1 MTKVLILGGAGMLG
15 HKMFQTLYGGP
26 FDTYA
31 TVRQAVEESPA
42 ATLASSSDG
51 HFIGGVDVSNFE
63 AVDALLD
70 EVEPDVLINCVG
82 VIKQRDAAHD
92 SIESI
97 TINSL
102 LPHLLTEKCALI
114 GARVIHF
121 STDCVFDG
129 EKGAYEESDP
139 SDAKDLYG
147 RTKYLGEISSPG
159 SLTLRSSIIGR
170 ELYNNA
176 SLIEWFLSQDG
187 NKVRGFAKAL
197 YAGLTTN
204 RMSALVRDLIVDHP
218 DLSGMYQVSGPW
230 INKYDL
236 LLLVR
241 DAYELDIEIERDE
254 DVDIDRTLVGDR
266 FSADTGFVAPSWQ
279 EMVTEMADDPTPY
292 ESWKS

>member
-15 HKMFQTLYGGP
+15 HKMFQTLTDAS

-31 TVRQAVEESPA
+31 TVRQAVGDSPA
-42 ATLASSSDG
+42 AELASSSDG
-51 HFIGGVDVSNFE
+51 HFIGGVDVSDFGSV
-63 AVDALLD
+63 AALLD
-70 EVEPDVLINCVG
+70 ETRPDVLVNCVG

-102 LPHLLTEKCALI
+102 LPHLLAEKCALI

-170 ELYNNA
+170 ELYNYA

-187 NKVRGFAKAL
+187 NKVRGFTKAL
-197 YAGLTTN
+197 YAGMTTN
-204 RMSALVRDLIVDHP
+204 QMSALVRDLIVDHP
-218 DLSGMYQVSGPW
+218 DLTGMYQVSGPW

-236 LLLVR
+236 LLMVR
-241 DAYELDIEIERDE
+241 DAFELDIEIERDE
-254 DVDIDRTLVGDR
+254 DVNIDRTLVGDR

-279 EMVTEMADDPTPY
+279 EMVTELAADPTPY

>member
-15 HKMFQTLYGGP
+15 HKMFQTLTGDR
-26 FDTYA
+26 FNTHA
-31 TVRQAVEESPA
+31 TVRQAVEKSPA
-42 ATLASSSDG
+42 AAIGASSDG
-51 HFIGGVDVSNFE
+51 RFIGDVDVSDFGT
-63 AVDALLD
+63 VDALLD
-70 EVEPDVLINCVG
+70 EIRPDVLVNCVG

-97 TINSL
+97 AINSL
-102 LPHLLTEKCALI
+102 LPHLLAEKCGEI
-114 GARVIHF
+114 GARSIHF

-147 RTKYLGEISSPG
+147 RTKYLGEIYSPG

-176 SLIEWFLSQDG
+176 SLIEWFLAQNG
-187 NKVRGFAKAL
+187 KKVRGFAKAL

-204 RMSALVRDLIVDHP
+204 RMSALVRDLILDHP

-230 INKYDL
+230 ISKYDL

-241 DAYELDIEIERDE
+241 DAFELDIEIERDE
-254 DVDIDRTLVGDR
+254 EVDIDRTLVGDR

-279 EMVTEMADDPTPY
+279 EMVTELATDPTPY

>member
-15 HKMFQTLYGGP
+15 HKMYQTLAEQP
-26 FDTYA
+26 FNTYA
-31 TVRQAVEESPA
+31 TVRQTVEESPA
-42 ATLASSSDG
+42 AAIGSSSDG
-51 HFIGGVDVSNFE
+51 HFIGGVDVSDFG
-63 AVDALLD
+63 AIDGLLD
-70 EVEPDVLINCVG
+70 EVRPDVLVNCVG

-102 LPHLLTEKCALI
+102 LPHLLADKCGQI

-121 STDCVFDG
+121 STDCIFDG

-176 SLIEWFLSQDG
+176 SLVEWFLSQDG
-187 NKVRGFAKAL
+187 KNVKGFAKAL
-197 YAGLTTN
+197 YAGLTTI
-204 RMSALVRDLIVDHP
+204 RMSALVKDLILDHP
-218 DLSGMYQVSGPW
+218 DLNGIYQVSGPW
-230 INKYDL
+230 ISKYDL
-236 LLLVR
+236 LGLIR
-241 DAYELDIEIERDE
+241 DAFDLDIEIERDE
-254 DVDIDRTLVGDR
+254 DVDIDRTLVGNR
-266 FSADTGFVAPSWQ
+266 FSADTGFVAPTWQ
-279 EMVTEMADDPTPY
+279 EMVTELAADTTPY

>member
-15 HKMFQTLYGGP
+15 HKMYQTLSNET

-31 TVRQAVEESPA
+31 TVRQTVEESPA
-42 ATLASSSDG
+42 AALASSSDN
-51 HFIGGVDVSNFE
+51 HFIGGVDVSDFGI
-63 AVDALLD
+63 VDALLD
-70 EVEPDVLINCVG
+70 KVKPDVLINCVG

-92 SIESI
+92 SVESI

-102 LPHLLTEKCALI
+102 LPHLLAEKCEQI
-114 GARVIHF
+114 GGRVIHF

-176 SLIEWFLSQDG
+176 SLIEWFLSQKRK
-187 NKVRGFAKAL
+187 KVRGFAKAL

-204 RMSALVRDLIVDHP
+204 RMSALVRDLILNHP

-230 INKYDL
+230 ISKYDL

-241 DAYELDIEIERDE
+241 EAFEIDIEIERDE
-254 DVDIDRTLVGDR
+254 DVDIDRTLVGDC

-279 EMVTEMADDPTPY
+279 EMVTELAADPTPY

>member
-1 MTKVLILGGAGMLG
+1 M
-15 HKMFQTLYGGP
+15 
-26 FDTYA
+26 
-31 TVRQAVEESPA
+31 
-42 ATLASSSDG
+42 
-51 HFIGGVDVSNFE
+51 
-63 AVDALLD
+63 
-70 EVEPDVLINCVG
+70 
-82 VIKQRDAAHD
+82 
-92 SIESI
+92 
-97 TINSL
+97 
-102 LPHLLTEKCALI
+102 PHLLAEKCEQI
-114 GARVIHF
+114 GGRVIHF

-176 SLIEWFLSQDG
+176 SLIEWFLSQKRK
-187 NKVRGFAKAL
+187 KVRGFAKAL

-204 RMSALVRDLIVDHP
+204 RMSALVRDLILNHP

-230 INKYDL
+230 ISKYDL

-241 DAYELDIEIERDE
+241 EAFEIDIEIERDE
-254 DVDIDRTLVGDR
+254 DVDIDRTLVGDC

-279 EMVTEMADDPTPY
+279 EMVTELAADPTPY